1 MLKRQFFQNLGEY
14 LGSSDDDYMNSPIR
28 KKKHEEDDSQ
38 SEEIEEPDLE
48 TLSAAIKFEVISKYY
63 DTMNES
69 FFR

>member
-1 MLKRQFFQNLGEY
+1 
-14 LGSSDDDYMNSPIR
+14 MNSPIR